1 MGFLDLNEYDS
12 LLCCRIIGEC
22 RAIRARKILLS
33 LLDIRRVVQV
43 AASCRL

>member
-1 MGFLDLNEYDS
+1 MGLLDLNEYDS
-12 LLCCRIIGEC
+12 LLCCRIIREC

-43 AASCRL
+43 AASRRL